1 MDGPSNCLSVERV
14 APASVFVPR
23 TPLLLQF
30 FQKVDRP
37 RIQRGIAA
45 RLRQKGKSHRV
56 VRVRNRETKSR
67 RKKAPCRRDERL
79 RENHGRDSDGAH
91 QPITVVKA
99 FCPAAKWTGEVGLI
113 IPRGLAVLLKPSHE
127 LVQYQLNSGQGNLAH
142 VRDSGHLDTLFSLRK
157 DSKII
162 DSLQVDK
169 SSQNRLQ
176 FFHLLLAMKTH
187 QLYRSRRNS
196 SPPDASC
203 AASQQSPFA

>member
-1 MDGPSNCLSVERV
+1 MDGPSNCLPVERV

-23 TPLLLQF
+23 TPRLL
-30 FQKVDRP
+30 
-37 RIQRGIAA
+37 
-45 RLRQKGKSHRV
+45 QKGKSHRV

-127 LVQYQLNSGQGNLAH
+127 LVQY
-142 VRDSGHLDTLFSLRK
+142 
-157 DSKII
+157 
-162 DSLQVDK
+162 
-169 SSQNRLQ
+169 RL
-176 FFHLLLAMKTH
+176 
-187 QLYRSRRNS
+187 
-196 SPPDASC
+196 
-203 AASQQSPFA
+203 